1 MKIQDLSNNDIEN
14 IIDQFEDAKYLK
26 LKGRKLINDIMTKYN
41 LNRYQIRDIVQK
53 NKIRLMRRYDGNQI
67 SQE

>member
-1 MKIQDLSNNDIEN
+1 MKICELTENDIEK
-14 IIDQFEDAKYLK
+14 IVDQFEDARYLK
-26 LKGRKLINDIMTKYN
+26 LKGKKLITDIMSKYD
-41 LNRYQIRDIVQK
+41 LNRHQIRDIVQK